1 MPPKTAANTALR
13 FLPAGR
19 VKFGMYQFAKFSV
32 KNESAEPIGNLAG
45 FIIDPPARKIRYVVV
60 NPRGLFSRPCLVP
73 VPGARLDGEAEALL
87 VDEPLSRCEPF
98 EASRYPVVSDED
110 VITAV
115 FAA

>member
-1 MPPKTAANTALR
+1 VCQ
-13 FLPAGR
+13 FE
-19 VKFGMYQFAKFSV
+19 KFAV
-32 KNESAEPIGNLAG
+32 KNDAAEPIGNLEG

-98 EASRYPVVSDED
+98 DASRYPEVSDED